1 MIKPNDSIWNIHLAH
16 PPYPLFF
23 IHVLIIMAIRMI
35 ICKQQRWSQ
44 FGEHPAFVHCQ
55 ASFKTTSLLGI
66 QKKQKKAQKIA
77 PCFCSLTSSLQNG
90 LPQASAHPHLYS
102 VLDPD
107 IIPSW
112 ANYHQNCVS
121 TESSN
126 LKMSIKLQC
135 KSYIMYCMHRRSEI
149 VCCGT
154 KSLAFSI
161 CGRVNREWHWIG
173 SDSGALAW
181 ALEALGGGQ
190 CKRFNVI

>member
-1 MIKPNDSIWNIHLAH
+1 MKYPPCSSSISSLFHPRSYHHHNQNDNLQAAEMEPVWWTSRLCSLSSFLRNHLTSWNIK
-16 PPYPLFF
+16 
-23 IHVLIIMAIRMI
+23 I
-35 ICKQQRWSQ
+35 
-44 FGEHPAFVHCQ
+44 
-55 ASFKTTSLLGI
+55 
-66 QKKQKKAQKIA
+66 QKKAQKIA

-102 VLDPD
+102 VLDPN

-173 SDSGALAW
+173 SDMGALAW
-181 ALEALGGGQ
+181 ALEALGED
-190 CKRFNVI
+190 NVSASM